1 MKNQDISFSADS
13 SFSFSSCKN
22 SVDPLNFSFMDEV
35 FVPVNLNENYNY
47 CPICQAKINDSCP
60 STHPED
66 FHKYS
71 LYKDI
76 NKRIEEKIEIIEKNL
91 KDIGEL
97 KWNYH
102 SFSNHYIFKP
112 STPVNFNHRNAL
124 FKARKLLCDYLNII

>member
-1 MKNQDISFSADS
+1 MKNQDVSFSADS

-97 KWNYH
+97 KWYYH
-102 SFSNHYIFKP
+102 SFSKNYISKP
-112 STPVNFNHRNAL
+112 STPANFSHRNAL

>member
-1 MKNQDISFSADS
+1 MKIIITARFARPKSTIPARRPTQ
-13 SFSFSSCKN
+13 
-22 SVDPLNFSFMDEV
+22 
-35 FVPVNLNENYNY
+35 
-47 CPICQAKINDSCP
+47 KIFINIR
-60 STHPED
+60 
-66 FHKYS
+66 YI
-71 LYKDI
+71 YKDI

-102 SFSNHYIFKP
+102 SFSNNYIFKP